1 MEDTFQYLAKENQ
14 EQVQHLTN
22 LGDVVQN
29 DVGNYLVIDDG
40 QISKPIRKTLD
51 GQVLFELEEG
61 HELRIK
67 TKVPSK
73 WILQDTETGQ
83 VYRGTSNTDIYTQ
96 WELIGEMNKPTP
108 PTNRR
113 IKTE

>member
-1 MEDTFQYLAKENQ
+1 MSKVIYMEDTFQYLSKENK

-29 DVGNYLVIDDG
+29 EHGSYLVIDDG
-40 QISKPIRKTLD
+40 VISKPIRKTLD
-51 GQVLFELEEG
+51 GQVLYELEEG

-83 VYRGTSNTDIYTQ
+83 VYRGTSSTDIYTQ
-96 WELIGEMNKPTP
+96 WELIGELNTK
-108 PTNRR
+108 
-113 IKTE
+113 

>member
-1 MEDTFQYLAKENQ
+1 MEDTFQYLGKENPKKAK
-14 EQVQHLTN
+14 HLTH
-22 LGDVVQN
+22 LGELVRN
-29 DVGNYLVIDDG
+29 NHGNYIVIDDG
-40 QISKPIRKTLD
+40 ELNKPIRKTLD
-51 GQVLFELEEG
+51 GEVLFELEEG

-96 WELIGEMNKPTP
+96 WQLIGNVTKPTP
-108 PTNRR
+108 PTNR
-113 IKTE
+113 KK

>member
-1 MEDTFQYLAKENQ
+1 MEDTFQHLAKTNE
-14 EQVQHLTN
+14 EQMQHLTN
-22 LGDVVQN
+22 LGEVVQN
-29 DVGNYLVIDDG
+29 EMGNYLVIDDG
-40 QISKPIRKTLD
+40 MISKPIRKTLD
-51 GQVLFELEEG
+51 DQVLYELEEG

-96 WELIGEMNKPTP
+96 WELIDELNKPP
-108 PTNRR
+108 SP
-113 IKTE
+113 K

>member
-1 MEDTFQYLAKENQ
+1 MSKVIYMEDTFQQLAKTNE
-14 EQVQHLTN
+14 EQMQHLTN
-22 LGDVVQN
+22 LGEVVQN

-40 QISKPIRKTLD
+40 VISKPIRKTLD
-51 GQVLFELEEG
+51 GQVLYELEEG

-96 WELIGEMNKPTP
+96 WELIGELNKPTSP
-108 PTNRR
+108 
-113 IKTE
+113 K

>member
-1 MEDTFQYLAKENQ
+1 MSKVIYMEDTFQQLSKTNT
-14 EQVQHLTN
+14 EQMQHLTN
-22 LGDVVQN
+22 LGEVVQN
-29 DVGNYLVIDDG
+29 EVGNYLVIDDG
-40 QISKPIRKTLD
+40 VMNKPIRKTLD
-51 GQVLFELEEG
+51 GQVLYELEEG

-96 WELIGEMNKPTP
+96 WELIGELNKPP
-108 PTNRR
+108 SS
-113 IKTE
+113 

>member
-1 MEDTFQYLAKENQ
+1 MEDTVQQLSKTNN
-14 EQVQHLTN
+14 EQIQHLTN
-22 LGDVVQN
+22 LGEVVQN
-29 DVGNYLVIDDG
+29 EVGNYLVIDDG
-40 QISKPIRKTLD
+40 VISKPIRKTLD
-51 GQVLFELEEG
+51 GQVLYELEEG

-96 WELIGEMNKPTP
+96 WELIGELNKPTP
-108 PTNRR
+108 PTNRS
-113 IKTE
+113 IKKE

>member
-22 LGDVVQN
+22 IGDIVQN
-29 DVGNYLVIDDG
+29 EVGNYLVIDDG
-40 QISKPIRKTLD
+40 VVSKPIRKTLD

-96 WELIGEMNKPTP
+96 WELIGELNPTP
-108 PTNRR
+108 PTNRGT
-113 IKTE
+113 IKK